1 MKTLTYIAIFLFAS
15 IGFIAC
21 YDDEGNYTYL
31 SDYEAGEIVIDTF
44 GLSQAER
51 TALSTLY
58 PGDTVELELNV
69 NYAYM
74 ENLRYRWFALPLT
87 NYSYEPVQVGNSL
100 GYPPADTISY
110 EKKLHWVVDFDPG
123 QYRFYFMAEDSVR
136 GLKAYFQMSN
146 YGIIYTE
153 GTFDGLYLLTEYNG
167 ETDIDVYT
175 SELMLIYTG
184 DSVVHRYYSQTTGQ
198 TIPGKPRFIHG
209 SHTGSISRDGYLV
222 ATDQT
227 MLRLNSV
234 GLTTMDTWEEM
245 FYTVPDVFDPQEC
258 YFTNNADFLIND
270 GQLHVLYTDQTNDRK
285 FSTAISGDYDL
296 APFLAHETRS
306 SYSAVEGAIDADQI
320 VYDLESH
327 SFRPYYSAGSSLS
340 SFRSTSGDA
349 YIDANDMPT
358 DPIAIFNG
366 YAERTYCITEE
377 EGIYYLYRFNFYN
390 VVDDGDLSAD
400 GDRSKIDLSGCTG
413 IAEAT
418 LFAANNYG
426 HAFYYATP
434 DAVHS
439 FSPSSGATTSN
450 TLYTCEPGEEVTAL
464 YTWNS
469 GGWPTAG
476 IILWI
481 ATWDEN
487 AQEGKLIEFE
497 IDANYG
503 TANWSF
509 GPSMAPDHTN
519 PYITTG
525 YGKIV
530 SMTCVDA
537 E

>member
-100 GYPPADTISY
+100 EYPPADTISY

-153 GTFDGLYLLTEYNG
+153 GTFDGLYLLTEYDG

-209 SHTGSISRDGYLV
+209 SHTGSTSRDGYLV
-222 ATDQT
+222 A
-227 MLRLNSV
+227 
-234 GLTTMDTWEEM
+234 
-245 FYTVPDVFDPQEC
+245 
-258 YFTNNADFLIND
+258 
-270 GQLHVLYTDQTNDRK
+270 TDQTNDRK

-306 SYSAVEGAIDADQI
+306 SYGAVEGTIDADQI

-349 YIDANDMPT
+349 SIDANDMPT

-366 YAERTYCITEE
+366 YNERTYCITEE
-377 EGIYYLYRFNFYN
+377 EGVYYLYRFNFYN
-390 VVDDGDLSAD
+390 VVDDGDLSTD
-400 GDRSKIDLSGCTG
+400 GARSKIDLSGCTG

-519 PYITTG
+519 PYITPAMA
-525 YGKIV
+525 K
-530 SMTCVDA
+530 S
-537 E
+537 